1 MYSTPRR
8 SSPDFSFAANMPAT
22 WALIGANVVT
32 FLLIASGAGATVA
45 GLLAF
50 NSALWPAWFW
60 TLLTWPLVGAG
71 DPLGVLFSAGWFY
84 TFAGSLERSWGTR
97 PFVTFLVATA
107 ALAAFTVWLAGR
119 LLGFGGGSLA
129 GLWVAVGPVM
139 VVWAV
144 INYRETVNL
153 LFLPL
158 PAPVIGVIGV
168 VMTWYFA
175 GAAYGK
181 PLIGLFALSGCAA
194 AYWYAKH
201 GRTVYDAYAN
211 GSNSGGLLGNLFAG
225 RGRTTRTTTS
235 ASGTTLRFK
244 DFDREPVGPRRP
256 FSLSRWLQDRRQRR
270 ELEALWKRS
279 NLPDDPDDKNAPR
292 SR

>member
-1 MYSTPRR
+1 MFSAPRR

-22 WALIGANVVT
+22 WALIGANVFT
-32 FLLIASGAGATVA
+32 FLLIASGAGAGIA

-50 NSALWPAWFW
+50 STPAWPARFW
-60 TLLTWPLVGAG
+60 TLLTWPLVGA
-71 DPLGVLFSAGWFY
+71 DDLLGLLFSAGWFY

-107 ALAAFTVWLAGR
+107 ALAAFTVWLGAR
-119 LLGFGGGSLA
+119 LLGFGGGLA

-175 GAAYGK
+175 GAQIA
-181 PLIGLFALSGCAA
+181 GLFALSGCAA

-201 GRTVYDAYAN
+201 GRPVYDAYAS
-211 GSNSGGLLGNLFAG
+211 GSGGFLGNLFG
-225 RGRTTRTTTS
+225 SRGRTTRTTTS
-235 ASGTTLRFK
+235 SSGTTLRFK
-244 DFDREPVGPRRP
+244 NFDREPAGPRRG
-256 FSLSRWLQDRRQRR
+256 FSLSRWLQDRKQRR
-270 ELEALWKRS
+270 ELDALWKRS

-292 SR
+292 R

>member
-1 MYSTPRR
+1 
-8 SSPDFSFAANMPAT
+8 MPAT
-22 WALIGANVVT
+22 WALIGANALT
-32 FLLIASGAGATVA
+32 FLLLASGAGAEIA
-45 GLLAF
+45 RLLAF
-50 NSALWPAWFW
+50 LTPAWPVRFW
-60 TLLTWPLVGAG
+60 TLLTWPLVGGG
-71 DPLGVLFSAGWFY
+71 DPLSVLFSAGWFY

-107 ALAAFTVWLAGR
+107 ALAAFTLWLGGR
-119 LLGFGGGSLA
+119 LLGFGGGLA

-144 INYRETVNL
+144 LNRRETVNL

-158 PAPVIGVIGV
+158 PAPIIGVIGV

-175 GAAYGK
+175 GAQLA
-181 PLIGLFALSGCAA
+181 GLFALSGCAA

-201 GRTVYDAYAN
+201 GRTVYDAYAS
-211 GSNSGGLLGNLFAG
+211 GSSGGGLLGNLFAG

-244 DFDREPVGPRRP
+244 EFDREPVGPRRP
-256 FSLSRWLQDRRQRR
+256 FSLSRWLRDRKQRR

-279 NLPDDPDDKNAPR
+279 NLPSDPDDKNAPR
-292 SR
+292 